1 MPGGDVSDLTL
12 RRVAALRDE
21 AKRDRLAVAALV
33 AGLFP
38 STQQALDRLEAV
50 LAAPDPPTGRTRRH
64 RHLQQL
70 SDDTRM
76 WLREIQAPLQV
87 MAAAERARQ
96 EQEVADAIEQH
107 GEELARAIW
116 ELPSDFKSG
125 GGDSSPASQTAGLS
139 RDELLSVAG
148 HTRPG
153 FIPRDTLV
161 RRAISDPGQFVARE
175 LKHSPPRWKGDTY
188 RIEPLESWQARA
200 VECALELH
208 QMDAPP
214 EARYKGYPMRLVL
227 DIAGG
232 PLDATDCLSFDA
244 KAGTITLDTEKL
256 DMKIVSGSTRDD
268 RRVDDSRL
276 RVRLPSRRGARRD
289 EAEDVPRLRRAR
301 RPRGGPHHAPDRA
314 RLQPGRGD

>member
-153 FIPRDTLV
+153 FIPRDTLI
-161 RRAISDPGQFVARE
+161 RRAIADPGQFVERE

-256 DMKIVSGSTRDD
+256 DMKIVERID
-268 RRVDDSRL
+268 
-276 RVRLPSRRGARRD
+276 AR
-289 EAEDVPRLRRAR
+289 
-301 RPRGGPHHAPDRA
+301 
-314 RLQPGRGD
+314 

>member
-96 EQEVADAIEQH
+96 EQEVAEAVEQH
-107 GEELARAIW
+107 RADLTSELWSERKT
-116 ELPSDFKSG
+116 P
-125 GGDSSPASQTAGLS
+125 GGDSSPTAGLS
-139 RDELLSVAG
+139 RDEVLSVAG

-153 FIPRDTLV
+153 FIPRDTLI
-161 RRAISDPGQFVARE
+161 RRAIADPGQFVARE

-244 KAGTITLDTEKL
+244 KAGVVKLDTEKL
-256 DMKIVSGSTRDD
+256 DMKIVERID
-268 RRVDDSRL
+268 
-276 RVRLPSRRGARRD
+276 AR
-289 EAEDVPRLRRAR
+289 
-301 RPRGGPHHAPDRA
+301 
-314 RLQPGRGD
+314 